1 MPALHDSHEQTG
13 VFVYKIKT
21 SENKQHDFF
30 IGSTQRQ
37 RKKSELKQLNR
48 VFLFRDVKKAENP
61 PFSDFYF

>member
-1 MPALHDSHEQTG
+1 MPVLHDSHEQTS

-48 VFLFRDVKKAENP
+48 VFFFGV
-61 PFSDFYF
+61 